1 MVGLGAWMPLVVAL
15 IYAPIGLTAL
25 CVLDSMP
32 PPTRADREARSLRRP
47 MTTGERS
54 AFLKEWYPFVG
65 LGLLGYM
72 VLTGFRGYRD
82 YFSPEIY
89 RAVLGRELQP
99 WDFLIA
105 ELPGGV
111 IAVMTLSSLSWI
123 VGNRKALF
131 CIHYMMMAGAALVGI
146 STMLHSAGL
155 YSGLEL
161 GQLPAFSLG
170 GACANAMRQNQ
181 GAPLLFFGD
190 IF

>member
-32 PPTRADREARSLRRP
+32 PPTRTDQKARSLRRP
-47 MTTGERS
+47 MTADERT
-54 AFLKEWYPFVG
+54 AFLKEWYLLLG
-65 LGLLGYM
+65 LGFLGYM
-72 VLTGFRGYRD
+72 MLAGFRGYKD

-99 WDFLIA
+99 WDFLLA

-131 CIHYMMMAGAALVGI
+131 CMHYIMIAGAALVGI
-146 STMLHSAGL
+146 STLFHSARL

-161 GQLPAFSLG
+161 GHWPLSPAVVCL
-170 GACANAMRQNQ
+170 CNAMRQTQ
-181 GAPLLFFGD
+181 GAPLPSRLQSR
-190 IF
+190 